1 MDYEKLYNELKEQ
14 HETLTTTFETFQE
27 TSKKEKEELENKY
40 TKLETESLTKINE
53 LQQANVNLFLQIPK
67 EPQPN
72 QTPTPQEEKT
82 TTCDDI
88 IKNLGGDL

>member
-1 MDYEKLYNELKEQ
+1 MDYEKLYNELKEK
-14 HETLTTTFETFQE
+14 HDTIVTTFENFKQ
-27 TSKKEKEELENKY
+27 TSEKEKEELETKY
-40 TKLETESLTKINE
+40 TKLETESSTKINE

-72 QTPTPQEEKT
+72 QTPQEEKT

>member
-14 HETLTTTFETFQE
+14 YETLTTTFETFQE
-27 TSKKEKEELENKY
+27 TSKKEKEELETKY
-40 TKLETESLTKINE
+40 TKLETDSSTKINE

-67 EPQPN
+67 EPQP
-72 QTPTPQEEKT
+72 TPTPQEEKI